1 MAYLAQIR
9 LTGASVEDALICFSP
24 GPNVVTGDS
33 DTGKSYLLRL
43 VDYVLGA
50 DELTKV
56 IDEAADYESVWVEF
70 RDGEHVL
77 TLERH
82 LSGGDVR
89 AHTKSIADIFRSDE
103 GGDGEANAE
112 EEGDGGP
119 SASSGAEVLVAR
131 RRGQQKAPDVT
142 FRVLPFFGMGSEVQL
157 RKNNDGNTQRLS
169 IRTLIPAF
177 LVNED
182 GIIAEG
188 SPIIPTGYDMTPAKR
203 MFSYL
208 RTGKDDA
215 GIVARERAE
224 LTKAKIKA
232 KIGVVDE
239 MLAPTEERLQAH
251 EEVDEA
257 DSVERLTATI
267 GDLSNTLEMNAKER
281 AALRD
286 ERAEQNE
293 RRVRADTQILA
304 IDGMLVRYR
313 LLDERYTSDLQRL
326 DFLSEGAH
334 YFEHLQDTSCPLCGQ
349 RLGTEPHGHEGADGE
364 AMDASKVREAT
375 VAEAGKIRGLQ
386 NDLGAAIADLEA
398 RRTTAKDSRAR
409 AGARLE
415 EIDARLDQV
424 LAPGRQRT
432 QATLNDLVRRRL
444 HLQSVEDDM
453 EQRARLR
460 NMKQELEGQLP
471 KSKSKQ
477 TWAPLDPVALTK
489 FCQEVE
495 AVLKTWSWADNVR
508 VEFEEDRDRYDI
520 KVNGK
525 PRRSHG
531 KGLRAVLHA
540 AFSVA
545 LLRYCRDMRT
555 PHPGFLI
562 LDSPLTTVKQRRD
575 TPKQEPTEED
585 KIDVRIEPMFW
596 NALSNLDPALQ
607 VIVLENKEPAED
619 LHSMLNLQL
628 FAGADANPSERA
640 GFIPN
645 EAASKQR

>member
-9 LTGASVEDALICFSP
+9 LTGAGVEDALVCFSP

-56 IDEAADYESVWVEF
+56 IDEAADYESAWVEF
-70 RDGEHVL
+70 RDGDNVL

-89 AHTKSIADIFRSDE
+89 AHTKSIADILRMDE
-103 GGDGEANAE
+103 GRDGEADAA
-112 EEGDGGP
+112 EEGDGVP
-119 SASSGAEVLVAR
+119 STSSDSEVLIAR
-131 RRGQQKAPDVT
+131 RRGKQKAPDVT
-142 FRVLPFFGMGSEVQL
+142 SRVLPFFRMGSDVQL
-157 RKNNDGNTQRLS
+157 RRNNDGNTQRLS

-182 GIIAEG
+182 TIIAEG
-188 SPIIPTGYDMTPAKR
+188 SPIIPTGYDATPAKR

-208 RTGKDDA
+208 LTGKDDA

-232 KIGVVDE
+232 KISVVDE
-239 MLAPTEERLQAH
+239 MLALIEEKLPIDEKSS
-251 EEVDEA
+251 EE
-257 DSVERLTATI
+257 DSIDRLTATI
-267 GDLSNTLEMNAKER
+267 GDLSNTLEVNAQER

-286 ERAEQNE
+286 ERAEENE

-349 RLGTEPHGHEGADGE
+349 RLGAEPHGHEGADSE
-364 AMDASKVREAT
+364 VMDASKVWEAT

-386 NDLGAAIADLEA
+386 KDLGAAIADLVS
-398 RRTTAKDSRAR
+398 RSTAAKNSRAS
-409 AGARLE
+409 AVTRLE
-415 EIDARLDQV
+415 EIDGRLDQV

-432 QATLNDLVRRRL
+432 QATLNDLVLRRL
-444 HLQSVEDDM
+444 QLQSVEDDR
-453 EQRARLR
+453 EQRARLM
-460 NMKQELEGQLP
+460 NMRQELEGQLP

-495 AVLKTWSWADNVR
+495 SVLKEWSWADDVR

-531 KGLRAVLHA
+531 KGLRAVLHS

-545 LLRYCRDMRT
+545 LLRYCRDRRT

-562 LDSPLTTVKQRRD
+562 LDSPLTTVKQRRGI
-575 TPKQEPTEED
+575 PKQESTEKD

-596 NALSNLDPALQ
+596 NALSNLDPGLQ

-619 LHSMLNLQL
+619 LHAVLNLQL
-628 FAGADANPSERA
+628 FAGPDANTSERA
-640 GFIPN
+640 GFIPD
-645 EAASKQR
+645 EARS